1 MAIWGLF
8 RLVAGSVALGLIV
21 TASLMPKVTEDGVVG
36 FRAWAEERMKYRHF
50 GRLEKAGLARFE
62 SYRMSQ
68 GGGVRGA

>member
-1 MAIWGLF
+1 MKLF
-8 RLVAGSVALGLIV
+8 RLIAGSVALGLIV
-21 TASLMPKVTEDGVVG
+21 AASLMPEVTEDGVVG